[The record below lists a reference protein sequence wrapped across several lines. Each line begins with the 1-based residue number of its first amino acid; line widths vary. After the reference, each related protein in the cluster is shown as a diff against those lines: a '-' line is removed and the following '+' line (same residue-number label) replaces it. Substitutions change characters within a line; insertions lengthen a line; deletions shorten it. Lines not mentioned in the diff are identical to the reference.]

1 MGQHSP
7 SRKTEKMADCQLQVG
22 VVKFDQPKGLG
33 VDLVGPQ
40 LVEVVSLVV
49 LVLVGEGEEEGTV

>member
-1 MGQHSP
+1 
-7 SRKTEKMADCQLQVG
+7 MADCQLQVG